1 MANGATRFWALRLA
15 MVAVLAVAVAGIIIS
30 ELAPWWLIVFPVVF
44 AALVGALFVQN
55 PPSAARIN
63 GPAPNDDDEYEA
75 AAQDLMEL
83 VEHPFLVV
91 DARKRVELA
100 NSAALKLLGEHIV
113 GQNVR
118 LALRNPA
125 AAALLTA
132 GAPPGTRIELL
143 DLGGPEQRWELL
155 ADPLGHKQVVR
166 IVDRTPLRAAE
177 KMRVDF
183 VANAS
188 HELRT
193 PLATLIGFIE
203 TLEGPAAE
211 DADARH
217 RFLGIMRGEA
227 QRMIRLVDD
236 LMSLSRIEAD
246 KHRQPVASVR
256 MVPLVEE
263 VKDAL
268 GHRLMKG
275 DRRLLI
281 EAEPD
286 LPSVAGDRDQLLQ
299 LLHNLIGNAVK
310 YGRPGTPI
318 VVRMQRDG
326 QSMIRIAVEDQ
337 GDGIAPEHLPRLTER
352 FYRVDAGR
360 SRSIGG
366 TGLGLAIVKHI
377 VERHRGQLL
386 IASDPG
392 VGTRVTAL
400 LPVASDQG

>member
-1 MANGATRFWALRLA
+1 
-15 MVAVLAVAVAGIIIS
+15 
-30 ELAPWWLIVFPVVF
+30 
-44 AALVGALFVQN
+44 
-55 PPSAARIN
+55 
-63 GPAPNDDDEYEA
+63 
-75 AAQDLMEL
+75 
-83 VEHPFLVV
+83 
-91 DARKRVELA
+91 
-100 NSAALKLLGEHIV
+100 
-113 GQNVR
+113 
-118 LALRNPA
+118 
-125 AAALLTA
+125 LTA